1 MSASAL
7 ETDYFTDRAVLL
19 DPYEYLEE
27 VRKHGPVVRMKS
39 RDMVAVTGFQE
50 AVEVLVNKQDFSS
63 VINPDPVAPLR
74 FEPEG
79 DDISAQIDATMGTGP
94 MDLMVSYDGEM
105 HANARSLLNPLFVPS
120 RLKANEEFMR
130 GYADTMVREMVAR
143 GGCDAIKDV
152 ATPYV
157 TMVIADLLGVPA
169 DDREEF
175 RKIIDAGPPPGN
187 MDAADEPQS
196 SHPLMIMAGYFM
208 RYMSE
213 RLAAPQGDLLTEL
226 ASAKYPDGSDVPLME
241 AVKNAMFL
249 FAAGQDTSAKLIG
262 NSLRFLCENPEMQA
276 ELRADHAKIGP
287 FLEEVLRLEGSTKT
301 TFRLAKRNT
310 RIGDMEVAAGQKIV
324 VFVSAANRDPRRWDN
339 PQEFRIG
346 RPKIKEHLAFGRGA
360 HVCAGAPLAR
370 KEVEVLYQKLFEHT
384 SDIRL
389 SEAHHGPKGAR
400 RIDYEPSYIIRGLA
414 ELHVELVGL

>member
-1 MSASAL
+1 MATSPL
-7 ETDYFTDRAVLL
+7 EIDYFTDKDVLL
-19 DPYEYLEE
+19 DPYEFLEGI
-27 VRKHGPVVRMKS
+27 RKHGPVIRLNS
-39 RDMVAVTGFQE
+39 RDMVAVTGFAE
-50 AVEVLVNKQDFSS
+50 AVQVLTNHQDFSS
-63 VINPDPVAPLR
+63 ILNPEPTAPLR

-79 DDISAQIDATMGTGP
+79 DDVTAQIEAAMGTGP
-94 MDLMVSYDGEM
+94 MDLMVSYDGKR
-105 HANARSLLNPLFVPS
+105 HADARSLLNPLFTPS
-120 RLKANEEFMR
+120 RLKANEEYMR
-130 GYADTMVREMVAR
+130 GVADAMVQEMVAK
-143 GGCDAIKDV
+143 GGCEAITEV

-157 TMVIADLLGVPA
+157 TLVIADLLGVPPE
-169 DDREEF
+169 DREAF
-175 RKIIDAGPPPGN
+175 RKIIDSAPPPGN
-187 MDAADEPQS
+187 MDAAQEGEV
-196 SHPLMIMAGYFM
+196 HPLMIMAQYFM

-226 ASAKYPDGSDVPLME
+226 ATAKYPDGADVPLME

-262 NSLRFLCENPEMQA
+262 NSLRFICENPDLQA
-276 ELRADHAKIGP
+276 ELRADHSKIGP

-301 TFRLAKRNT
+301 TFRLAKRKT
-310 RIGDMEVAAGQKIV
+310 KIGDLEVPAGQRIT
-324 VFVSAANRDPRRWDN
+324 VFVSAANRDPRRWED
-339 PQEFRIG
+339 PHAFKLG

-414 ELHVELVGL
+414 ELHVELVPT